1 MNNYYTN
8 VFTIGNSVKIRSVEN
23 GERVRYIEEFQP
35 TLFIPTKEETKYK
48 TIHGEPVGKIRPGSI
63 RDCRNFIEKYK
74 DVANFSVYGY
84 TDWSHQYIGDKFYGC
99 DFDLSQVRICTIDI
113 EVASEQGFPTVEN
126 VREELIA
133 ITIKDSLT
141 KTRFVLGREMVD
153 VEDEQTKYICCPSE
167 VELMEKFLEV
177 WGVLQPDIITGWN
190 SKLYDIPYLVRRIDR
205 VMGDGTSRALSVWNH
220 IKERTVKIM
229 GREEYVYMIAGVSQL
244 DYLDLYK
251 KYTYTN
257 QESYRLDH
265 IAFVELG
272 ERKMSYAEYD
282 TMHNFYK
289 QDYQKFIEYNI
300 KDVELVDRLEDK
312 LKLID
317 LCVTMAYDAGIN
329 YEDVAAQTRFWDA
342 VIYNHLRKKNIV
354 VPPRKENPFK
364 PEYSG
369 GHVKE
374 IRDGGMSSDWVVS
387 FDLNSLYPHLI
398 MQYNI
403 SPETLRA
410 DLPSFF
416 VDVGELV
423 KGTLPLPDVPDVT
436 MAGNGHYFS
445 TETQGFLPE
454 LMQQFYDDRVKYKQ
468 LQIEAL
474 KTGDKENVAKYE
486 TRQMARKI
494 SLNSA
499 YGALGNEYFRYFDVR
514 QAEAITKSGQLAI
527 RWIERELNEYFNSM
541 LKTDDVDYVI
551 ASDTDSVYLTL
562 DAVVKTHLS
571 NLTDKNKIVD
581 ALDRV
586 CIDLIE
592 PFIEKSYQ
600 KLADYMNAF
609 EQRMVMKR
617 EVIADKGIWT
627 AKKRY
632 VLNVWDNEGVRNE
645 KPKIKIMG
653 IEAVR
658 SSTPA
663 SCRQRIMDSLSII
676 MDGTEDELI
685 EYVKN
690 FREEF
695 MEMSVS
701 EISFPRTVK
710 GIDKYSSSV
719 DLYKKGTPFHVKG
732 TIIYNA
738 LVKENKLERTY
749 PIIKNNEKIK
759 YVYLKE
765 PNPTSDRVI
774 AFLNSLPSEFGLDKY
789 IDYSMQFEKA
799 YLDPLKNVL
808 NVIGWHYEKQA
819 SLESFF
825 E

>member
-1 MNNYYTN
+1 MNYYTN
-8 VFTIGNSVKIRSVEN
+8 VFTIGNNVRVRSVEN
-23 GERVRYIEEFQP
+23 DERIRYSEEYKP
-35 TLFIPTKEETKYK
+35 TVFIPTKEKTKFR
-48 TIHGEPVGKIRPGSI
+48 TIHGEPVGKVQPGSI
-63 RDCRNFIEKYK
+63 RDCRNFMERYK
-74 DVANFSVYGY
+74 GVENFSVYGY
-84 TDWSHQYIGDKFYGC
+84 TDWSHQYIGDKFFGC
-99 DFDLSQVRICTIDI
+99 DFDLSKIRICTIDI

-141 KTRFVLGREMVD
+141 KGRYVLGREPVD
-153 VEDEQTKYICCPSE
+153 VADENTKYICCPTE
-167 VELMEKFLEV
+167 MELIEKFLEV
-177 WGVLQPDIITGWN
+177 WNTLQPDIVTGWN
-190 SKLYDIPYLVRRIDR
+190 SKLYDIPYLVRRMDR
-205 VMGDGTSRALSVWNH
+205 VMGDGTSRKMSVWNVV
-220 IKERTVKIM
+220 KERTVKIM
-229 GREEYVYMIAGVSQL
+229 GREEYVYMIAGLSQL

-251 KYTYTN
+251 KYTYVS
-257 QESYRLDH
+257 QESYKLDH

-272 ERKMSYAEYD
+272 ERKMSYAEHD

-312 LKLID
+312 LRLIE

-329 YEDVAAQTRFWDA
+329 YEDVFAQTRFWDA
-342 VIYNHLRKKNIV
+342 VIYNHLRQKNIV

-364 PEYSG
+364 PEFTG

-374 IRDGGMSSDWVVS
+374 IKDGGISSDWVVS

-403 SPETLRA
+403 SPETLRT

-416 VDVGELV
+416 VEVSELV
-423 KGTLPLPDVPDVT
+423 KGTLPLPDVPNAT

-445 TETQGFLPE
+445 TDKQGFLPE

-468 LQIEAL
+468 LQMDAL
-474 KTGDKENVAKYE
+474 KSGDKENVAKYE

-527 RWIERELNEYFNSM
+527 RWIERELNEYLNSL
-541 LKTDDVDYVI
+541 LKTDGVDYVI

-562 DAVVKTHLS
+562 DSIVKTHFQ
-571 NLTDKNKIVD
+571 NMTDKNKIVS
-581 ALDRV
+581 ALDQV
-586 CIDLIE
+586 CVDLIE

-600 KLADYMNAF
+600 KLADYMKAYQ
-609 EQRMVMKR
+609 QRMVMKR
-617 EVIADKGIWT
+617 EVIADRGIWT

-658 SSTPA
+658 SSTPT

-676 MDGTEDELI
+676 MDSTEDELI
-685 EYVKN
+685 EYVKE

-695 MEMSVS
+695 MQMPVS
-701 EISFPRTVK
+701 DISFPRTVK

-719 DLYKKGTPFHVKG
+719 DLYTKGTPFHVKG
-732 TIIYNA
+732 TIIYNS
-738 LVKENKLERTY
+738 LVRDNKLERTY

-759 YVYLKE
+759 FVYLKE
-765 PNPTSDRVI
+765 PNPTTDRVI
-774 AFLNSLPSEFGLDKY
+774 AFINSLPSEFGLDKY
-789 IDYSMQFEKA
+789 IDYGMQFEKA
-799 YLDPLKNVL
+799 YLDPLRNVL
-808 NVIGWHYEKQA
+808 NVVGWHYEKQA

-825 E
+825 V